1 MCRAGVCVW
10 FWENFSRE
18 VPCVADFFE
27 GGDNGSGVSVT
38 KTHSRTVGVSEVN
51 VSSVL
56 ACCNDR
62 LGDVTLFDIHV
73 EEVGKKDNI
82 IEGVIF
88 DVFGSLLKMIDE
100 VCLVAV
106 QRFVN
111 ERDIVFRSDLHRR
124 F

>member
-1 MCRAGVCVW
+1 M
-10 FWENFSRE
+10 
-18 VPCVADFFE
+18 
-27 GGDNGSGVSVT
+27 T

-56 ACCNDR
+56 ACSNDR

-82 IEGVIF
+82 IEVIIF
-88 DVFGSLLKMIDE
+88 DVFCSFLKMIDE

-106 QRFVN
+106 QRLVN
-111 ERDIVFRSDLHRR
+111 ERNIVFRGDFTGGS
-124 F
+124 